1 VTRLGMG
8 EAEMEAIGDFIVRIV
23 SGQDRPEAIVNDV
36 VEFRAPFQT
45 LYYCFENG
53 FPQRG
58 NRDRSRSGKPTIT

>member
-1 VTRLGMG
+1 
-8 EAEMEAIGDFIVRIV
+8 V

-53 FPQRG
+53 FPPNMATATASDREDQR
-58 NRDRSRSGKPTIT
+58 